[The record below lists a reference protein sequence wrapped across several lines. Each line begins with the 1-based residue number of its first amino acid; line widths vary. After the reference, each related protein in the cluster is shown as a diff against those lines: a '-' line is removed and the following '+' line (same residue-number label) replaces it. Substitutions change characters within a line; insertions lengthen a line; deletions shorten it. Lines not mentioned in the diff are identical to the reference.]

1 MCLLRVSAL
10 GWVFSHKA
18 LIRRFFCVSCHVD
31 SHGSN
36 LNMSLCTNATLVRL
50 LPCVFPRMFL
60 LVIFSNESLL
70 APSAGELL
78 LRSIFSGGIFLLC
91 VLSCG

>member
-1 MCLLRVSAL
+1 MHSGVKSEPLFHSKCFATGLADKPRSSGLLVLLLLLR
-10 GWVFSHKA
+10 
-18 LIRRFFCVSCHVD
+18 
-31 SHGSN
+31 
-36 LNMSLCTNATLVRL
+36 
-50 LPCVFPRMFL
+50 VFPRMFL